1 MINCVKI
8 LTSHIEVDHIPDHEN
23 GTEDVAEKEQKN
35 DCQKRVDMV
44 LIRSFKAMHVAVVSV
59 EIDRM

>member
-1 MINCVKI
+1 MEVDLINCVQI

-23 GTEDVAEKEQKN
+23 GTEDVAEKEQKH

-44 LIRSFKAMHVAVVSV
+44 LIRIEYSFYIS
-59 EIDRM
+59 

>member
-1 MINCVKI
+1 MV
-8 LTSHIEVDHIPDHEN
+8 VDVSCMLRALLVGRMHLL
-23 GTEDVAEKEQKN
+23 
-35 DCQKRVDMV
+35 VDMV